1 MHADTATRQHW
12 MSVLAHSQPAELA
25 ARLNALNITADYEV
39 IRTAETGLVQI
50 QARMGGTGERFFA
63 GDATLTRAAVR
74 LTDGTLGYSWV
85 LGRDKQHAERCAL
98 IDALMQQS
106 RHFQNLSETLIAPL
120 DADRM
125 LPVQDAQ
132 HSFRRLLKAMSEPG
146 VIVALHQLK
155 RGWQPLNIA
164 TTSVLLTLAD
174 NDTPVWLATP
184 LSNDIVNQS
193 LRFHTNA
200 PLVSQ
205 PEQATFAVTDEAI
218 SSEQLNAL
226 STGTAVAPEAGATL
240 ILQVASLSGG
250 RMLRLTGAGI
260 AEERMIAPQLPECI
274 LHELTERPHPFP
286 LGIDLILT
294 CGERLLAVPRTTHVE
309 VC

>member
-1 MHADTATRQHW
+1 MTLETA
-12 MSVLAHSQPAELA
+12 
-25 ARLNALNITADYEV
+25 
-39 IRTAETGLVQI
+39 
-50 QARMGGTGERFFA
+50 F
-63 GDATLTRAAVR
+63 
-74 LTDGTLGYSWV
+74 
-85 LGRDKQHAERCAL
+85 
-98 IDALMQQS
+98 
-106 RHFQNLSETLIAPL
+106 
-120 DADRM
+120 M

-155 RGWQPLNIA
+155 HGWQPLNIA
-164 TTSVLLTLAD
+164 TTSVLLTLTD
-174 NDTPVWLATP
+174 NDTPVWLSTA

-200 PLVSQ
+200 PLVDM
-205 PEQATFAVTDEAI
+205 PEQAAFAVADGEI
-218 SSEQLNAL
+218 SHAQLNAL
-226 STGTAVAPEAGATL
+226 ATGSAVAPETSATL
-240 ILQVASLSGG
+240 VVQVPSLSGG

-260 AEERMIAPQLPECI
+260 AEERMIAPQLPDCLI
-274 LHELTERPHPFP
+274 HELTERPHPFP

>member
-1 MHADTATRQHW
+1 MTTETA
-12 MSVLAHSQPAELA
+12 
-25 ARLNALNITADYEV
+25 
-39 IRTAETGLVQI
+39 
-50 QARMGGTGERFFA
+50 F
-63 GDATLTRAAVR
+63 
-74 LTDGTLGYSWV
+74 
-85 LGRDKQHAERCAL
+85 
-98 IDALMQQS
+98 
-106 RHFQNLSETLIAPL
+106 
-120 DADRM
+120 M

-174 NDTPVWLATP
+174 NDTPVWLSTP
-184 LSNDIVNQS
+184 LNNDIVNQS

-286 LGIDLILT
+286 LGIDLIWPVASACWLFREPLMWR
-294 CGERLLAVPRTTHVE
+294 CADVRCRERGREGDRRRPRPAREPTPRRYRFARTE
-309 VC
+309 RRPD

>member
-1 MHADTATRQHW
+1 M
-12 MSVLAHSQPAELA
+12 
-25 ARLNALNITADYEV
+25 
-39 IRTAETGLVQI
+39 
-50 QARMGGTGERFFA
+50 
-63 GDATLTRAAVR
+63 
-74 LTDGTLGYSWV
+74 
-85 LGRDKQHAERCAL
+85 
-98 IDALMQQS
+98 
-106 RHFQNLSETLIAPL
+106 
-120 DADRM
+120 
-125 LPVQDAQ
+125 QDAQ

-174 NDTPVWLATP
+174 NDTPVWLSAP
-184 LSNDIVNQS
+184 LSNDIVSQS

-205 PEQATFAVTDEAI
+205 PEQATFAVTDERFPAN
-218 SSEQLNAL
+218 SLTPCPPHRRCAGSGCNAD
-226 STGTAVAPEAGATL
+226 
-240 ILQVASLSGG
+240 LQVASLSGG

-274 LHELTERPHPFP
+274 LYELTERPHPFP

-294 CGERLLAVPRTTHVE
+294 CGERLLAIPRTTHVE

>member
-1 MHADTATRQHW
+1 MTLETAFT
-12 MSVLAHSQPAELA
+12 
-25 ARLNALNITADYEV
+25 
-39 IRTAETGLVQI
+39 
-50 QARMGGTGERFFA
+50 
-63 GDATLTRAAVR
+63 
-74 LTDGTLGYSWV
+74 
-85 LGRDKQHAERCAL
+85 
-98 IDALMQQS
+98 
-106 RHFQNLSETLIAPL
+106 
-120 DADRM
+120 

-155 RGWQPLNIA
+155 HGWQPLNVA

-174 NDTPVWLATP
+174 NDTPVWLSNT
-184 LSNDIVNQS
+184 LHNDIVSQS

-200 PLVSQ
+200 PLVEQ
-205 PEQATFAVTDEAI
+205 PQQATFAVSSDTI

-226 STGTAVAPEAGATL
+226 CEGSAVAPETSATL
-240 ILQVASLSGG
+240 IVQVPSLSGG

-260 AEERMIAPQLPECI
+260 AEERMIAPQLPNCI

-286 LGIDLILT
+286 LGVDLILT
-294 CGERLLAVPRTTHVE
+294 CGERLLAIPRTTHVE

>member
-1 MHADTATRQHW
+1 MTLETAFT
-12 MSVLAHSQPAELA
+12 
-25 ARLNALNITADYEV
+25 
-39 IRTAETGLVQI
+39 
-50 QARMGGTGERFFA
+50 
-63 GDATLTRAAVR
+63 
-74 LTDGTLGYSWV
+74 
-85 LGRDKQHAERCAL
+85 
-98 IDALMQQS
+98 
-106 RHFQNLSETLIAPL
+106 
-120 DADRM
+120 

-155 RGWQPLNIA
+155 HGWQPLNIA

-174 NDTPVWLATP
+174 NDTPVWLSNT
-184 LSNDIVNQS
+184 LHNDIVSQS

-200 PLVSQ
+200 PLVDQ
-205 PEQATFAVTDEAI
+205 PQQATFAVSSDTI

-226 STGTAVAPEAGATL
+226 CEGSAVAPETSATL
-240 ILQVASLSGG
+240 IVQVSSLSGG

-260 AEERMIAPQLPECI
+260 AEERMIAPQLPNCI

-286 LGIDLILT
+286 LGVDLILT
-294 CGERLLAVPRTTHVE
+294 CGERLLAIPRTTHVE

>member
-1 MHADTATRQHW
+1 MTLETA
-12 MSVLAHSQPAELA
+12 
-25 ARLNALNITADYEV
+25 
-39 IRTAETGLVQI
+39 
-50 QARMGGTGERFFA
+50 F
-63 GDATLTRAAVR
+63 
-74 LTDGTLGYSWV
+74 
-85 LGRDKQHAERCAL
+85 
-98 IDALMQQS
+98 
-106 RHFQNLSETLIAPL
+106 
-120 DADRM
+120 M

-174 NDTPVWLATP
+174 NDTPVWLSTP
-184 LSNDIVNQS
+184 LNNDIVNQS

-294 CGERLLAVPRTTHVE
+294 CGERLLAIP
-309 VC
+309 

>member
-1 MHADTATRQHW
+1 MAFH
-12 MSVLAHSQPAELA
+12 
-25 ARLNALNITADYEV
+25 
-39 IRTAETGLVQI
+39 
-50 QARMGGTGERFFA
+50 
-63 GDATLTRAAVR
+63 
-74 LTDGTLGYSWV
+74 
-85 LGRDKQHAERCAL
+85 
-98 IDALMQQS
+98 
-106 RHFQNLSETLIAPL
+106 
-120 DADRM
+120 
-125 LPVQDAQ
+125 
-132 HSFRRLLKAMSEPG
+132 
-146 VIVALHQLK
+146 
-155 RGWQPLNIA
+155 PLN
-164 TTSVLLTLAD
+164 
-174 NDTPVWLATP
+174 
-184 LSNDIVNQS
+184 NDIVNQS

-274 LHELTERPHPFP
+274 CTNSPSARTRSRSAST
-286 LGIDLILT
+286 LILT
-294 CGERLLAVPRTTHVE
+294 CGERLLAIPRTTHVE

>member
-1 MHADTATRQHW
+1 MTLETA
-12 MSVLAHSQPAELA
+12 
-25 ARLNALNITADYEV
+25 
-39 IRTAETGLVQI
+39 
-50 QARMGGTGERFFA
+50 F
-63 GDATLTRAAVR
+63 
-74 LTDGTLGYSWV
+74 
-85 LGRDKQHAERCAL
+85 
-98 IDALMQQS
+98 
-106 RHFQNLSETLIAPL
+106 
-120 DADRM
+120 M

-132 HSFRRLLKAMSEPG
+132 HSFRRLLKAMSKPG

-205 PEQATFAVTDEAI
+205 PEQATFAVTDKAI

-294 CGERLLAVPRTTHVE
+294 CGERLLAIPRTTHVE